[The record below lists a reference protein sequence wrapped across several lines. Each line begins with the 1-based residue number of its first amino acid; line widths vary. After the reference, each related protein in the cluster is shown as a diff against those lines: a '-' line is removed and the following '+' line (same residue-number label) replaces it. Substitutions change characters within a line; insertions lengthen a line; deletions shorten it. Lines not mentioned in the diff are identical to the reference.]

1 MQPNTRLI
9 APAETPT
16 TDDKPL
22 IKLIEQVRGNTEIND
37 DDSYVLIDLKTN
49 NIKSSPSQRQGGAIE
64 GANAIPSDRDMRA
77 KTREANRQKAQ
88 NLFDKMLVDLKQ
100 ILLQKCIEK
109 KPINL
114 YVINTVGKPQE
125 YNQIKT
131 LVDDLN
137 TNECRLQG
145 GTRRGASLGIFQ
157 GGGTHVDFK
166 LSKNQVGTLGNLAFF
181 NVVKFA
187 RYRYLTKESDLDID
201 IKLFV
206 DFLST
211 TIVCVFLQAFRKEKL
226 ALGSLVDQVVSMSLY
241 WKSKNPNLLLLPYY
255 VPFVY
260 E

>member
-1 MQPNTRLI
+1 MYGNL
-9 APAETPT
+9 
-16 TDDKPL
+16 
-22 IKLIEQVRGNTEIND
+22 EQVLSEKCRGTQEQITL
-37 DDSYVLIDLKTN
+37 YVL
-49 NIKSSPSQRQGGAIE
+49 
-64 GANAIPSDRDMRA
+64 
-77 KTREANRQKAQ
+77 EASEQQQSEIVK
-88 NLFDKMLVDLKQ
+88 LVNKL
-100 ILLQKCIEK
+100 
-109 KPINL
+109 NS
-114 YVINTVGKPQE
+114 TVQ
-125 YNQIKT
+125 
-131 LVDDLN
+131 
-137 TNECRLQG
+137 CRLQG

-211 TIVCVFLQAFRKEKL
+211 TIVCVFLQAFHKEKL

-241 WKSKNPNLLLLPYY
+241 RKFKNRNLLLLPYY